1 MARRQEGAV
10 RVARVEDGSGRVA
23 QRRRTRAAIVEAA
36 TRLLA
41 EGRTPSVDEVAE
53 AADVS
58 RRTVYMYFPTLDQL
72 LLDAAV
78 GALSATQMDEAMTAA
93 PTAEDPAARVEAL
106 VATST
111 RLAPTTL
118 PLGRK
123 IVRLTV
129 DPSDA
134 AAPASPRRGYRRV
147 EWIERALEPLRG
159 TLSDE
164 QFERLTSALCLLVG
178 WEAQIVLRDVRGLD
192 AEAEERVLSWAA
204 RTLVTGMLAEAEPG

>member
-10 RVARVEDGSGRVA
+10 QVARAEDGAGRAA

-41 EGRTPSVDEVAE
+41 QGRTPSVDEVAE

-78 GALSATQMDEAMTAA
+78 GALSASEMDAAMAAA
-93 PTAEDPAARVEAL
+93 PTGEDPAARVEAL

-111 RLAPTTL
+111 RL
-118 PLGRK
+118 
-123 IVRLTV
+123 
-129 DPSDA
+129 
-134 AAPASPRRGYRRV
+134 
-147 EWIERALEPLRG
+147 
-159 TLSDE
+159 
-164 QFERLTSALCLLVG
+164 
-178 WEAQIVLRDVRGLD
+178 
-192 AEAEERVLSWAA
+192 
-204 RTLVTGMLAEAEPG
+204 